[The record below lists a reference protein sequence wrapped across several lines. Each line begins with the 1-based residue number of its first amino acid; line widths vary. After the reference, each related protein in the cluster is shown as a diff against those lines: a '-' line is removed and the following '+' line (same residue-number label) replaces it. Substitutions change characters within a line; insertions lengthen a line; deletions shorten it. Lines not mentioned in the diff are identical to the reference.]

1 MAVFDPVT
9 NFGYGTVSVPPSP
22 ALSGLT
28 LTLQAGEGALF
39 PDAAVDGDFNVTAY
53 PPDTGPLLS
62 NAEILRVSDNASD
75 VFTFAR
81 GQEGTIAKAIA
92 AGWQI
97 AFAPTA
103 KVMQDIFDAINAA
116 SGVTPGSYTNADI
129 TVDAQGKVT
138 AAANGSGGGGSGTVT
153 TVSVITAN
161 GVSGSVA
168 NATTTPA
175 ITLTLGA
182 ITPASVAAVGA
193 VSGSNLSGTNTGD
206 QTSVSGNA
214 GTATALQTGRTISL
228 TGDVTATT
236 GAFDGTAPATAAAT
250 IANDAVTYAKMQ
262 NVSAASKLLGRGDS
276 GSGDVQEI
284 TLGSGL
290 TMTGTTLSSSGGSA
304 SDRLSILTAAEIAIT
319 TTATATIGRM
329 HVCSGTTA
337 NYTVTLPAVSGN
349 ADKFIGF
356 RMAPGLTKFVTIDG
370 DGTETIDGALS
381 RVMWAN
387 ETCELFCDGVT
398 WTKVAGKSIP
408 FFVEVSRGSTLSTA
422 SSAFTKITLPTVG
435 SDVAGIWDSG
445 NDWIVIPRAGRYAF
459 DAKYRLDDG
468 APAISTAIGIG
479 ESAGDGPTVFWQN
492 TQQGASGTN
501 RNGIANRR
509 TSDLMAGDMYF
520 IFYYFSGATPDLISA
535 SFIMSETITW

>member
-1 MAVFDPVT
+1 MAVFDPVS

-62 NAEILRVSDNASD
+62 NAEILRVSDNSSD

-103 KVMQDIFDAINAA
+103 KTMQDIFDAINAIAPGAGDVVGPA
-116 SGVTPGSYTNADI
+116 SS
-129 TVDAQGKVT
+129 VDNRPALFDGISGKLLKQASAALGT
-138 AAANGSGGGGSGTVT
+138 AAFAATGDFDAAGAAAAAQSAAIAAAASDATTKANAAQAAAEATAANANNLTSGTV
-153 TVSVITAN
+153 
-161 GVSGSVA
+161 
-168 NATTTPA
+168 PA
-175 ITLTLGA
+175 A
-182 ITPASVAAVGA
+182 RMPA
-193 VSGSNLSGTNTGD
+193 
-206 QTSVSGNA
+206 
-214 GTATALQTGRTISL
+214 L
-228 TGDVTATT
+228 TGDVTTSAGAVAT
-236 GAFDGTAPATAAAT
+236 T

-304 SDRLSILTAAEIAIT
+304 SDRLSILTAAEISIT

-329 HVCSGTTA
+329 HVCSGTTS
-337 NYTVTLPAVSGN
+337 NYAVTLPAVSGN
-349 ADKFIGF
+349 TGKFIGF

-370 DGTETIDGALS
+370 DGTEEIDGALS

-387 ETCELFCDGVT
+387 ETCELFCDGSA

-408 FFVEVSRGSTLSTA
+408 FFVEVTRSTTLTTTNG
-422 SSAFTKITLPTVG
+422 AFIKISLPNVV
-435 SDVAGIWDSG
+435 SDVAGLWDTG
-445 NDWIVIPRAGRYAF
+445 NDWITMPRDSTYAF
-459 DAKYRLDDG
+459 DAKYRVADNAPLISQHLGINSSAADIASGVWANTWSG
-468 APAISTAIGIG
+468 AA
-479 ESAGDGPTVFWQN
+479 
-492 TQQGASGTN
+492 GTN

-509 TSDLMAGDMYF
+509 VVDLSAGDQYF
-520 IFYYFSGATPDLISA
+520 IFFYLESSAPNIIAA
-535 SFIMSETITW
+535 SFVMTENITW